1 MNISIIAAIC
11 VAAGFLISFLIAPVI
26 IPVLR
31 KLKFGQSILEI
42 GPKWHKGKS
51 GTPTMGGVIFIIASI
66 VASLVFIRDIKGI
79 FVLAFSL
86 LSGLIGFL
94 DDYIKVVKKRNLG
107 LSPMAKVILMLII
120 TSAFSVLGI
129 ELDVIETTLHI
140 PFTGIYLELGYYI
153 SFFFVFM
160 MIGFINSVNLTDGVD
175 GLAASVTT
183 VVTIFFTLFSMT
195 FLEKGLTVFSASL
208 CGALIGFLVYNL
220 NPAKVFMGDT
230 GSLFLGGAV
239 SALAILNGEPLI
251 IVIVGIIYLWEA
263 ISVMLQVGYF
273 KISGGKRIFKM
284 APFHHHLEMS
294 GYSENKIVVL
304 FSLITLIASVIAY
317 LSVI

>member
-1 MNISIIAAIC
+1 MNISVTAAIC
-11 VAAGFLISFLIAPVI
+11 VAAGFLISFLTGPII
-26 IPVLR
+26 IPLLR

-51 GTPTMGGVIFIIASI
+51 GTPTMGGVIFILAAAAVSC
-66 VASLVFIRDIKGI
+66 VFIRDIKGV
-79 FVLAFSL
+79 FVLVFSL

-120 TSAFSVLGI
+120 TTGFSVIGI
-129 ELDVIETTLHI
+129 ELGVIETTLHI

-153 SFFFVFM
+153 SFFFIFM

-183 VVTIFFTLFSMT
+183 VVTIFFTLFSMAY
-195 FLEKGLTVFSASL
+195 LEKGLAVFSASL
-208 CGALIGFLVYNL
+208 CGGLIGFLVYNL

-251 IVIVGIIYLWEA
+251 IVIVGIIYLFEA
-263 ISVMLQVGYF
+263 VSVMLQVGYF

-294 GYSENKIVVL
+294 GYSENKIVIL